1 MKNWKEV
8 SPYSGMAIEEDAPT
22 TSAGSGQVHGIGV
35 GPFGEPGVDPKKK
48 KKWAHQVL
56 VDRGGKI
63 DGRTK
68 AYREHRKKLEQAKQ
82 KRETTKKGRISKFIE
97 TIKKRTAEMTSP
109 VYVAG
114 LYGVRPTASLNTPTP
129 KKKKK
134 K

>member
-35 GPFGEPGVDPKKK
+35 GPHGEPGVDPKKK
-48 KKWAHQVL
+48 KKHQAL
-56 VDRGGKI
+56 VGREGKI

-82 KRETTKKGRISKFIE
+82 KREATKKGKISKFIE
-97 TIKKRTAEMTSP
+97 TIKKRTAEMTAP

>member
-1 MKNWKEV
+1 MKKWQEV

-35 GPFGEPGVDPKKK
+35 GPYGEPGVDPKKK
-48 KKWAHQVL
+48 KKHQVL
-56 VDRGGKI
+56 VDREGKI

-68 AYREHRKKLEQAKQ
+68 GYREHRKKLEQARQ
-82 KRETTKKGRISKFIE
+82 KREAIKKSRTSKFIE
-97 TIKKRTAEMTSP
+97 TIKKRTAEMTAP
-109 VYVAG
+109 AYVSG
-114 LYGVRPTASLNTPTP
+114 LYGVRPMASLNAPTP

>member
-8 SPYSGMAIEEDAPT
+8 SPYSGMPIEEDAPT

-35 GPFGEPGVDPKKK
+35 GPYGEPGVDPKKK
-48 KKWAHQVL
+48 KKHKVL
-56 VDRGGKI
+56 VGREGKI

-68 AYREHRKKLEQAKQ
+68 AYREHRIKLEQTTQ
-82 KRETTKKGRISKFIE
+82 KREATKKGRISKFIE
-97 TIKKRTAEMTSP
+97 TIKKRTAEMTAP

-114 LYGVRPTASLNTPTP
+114 LYGVRPTASLNAPTP

>member
-1 MKNWKEV
+1 MKKWQEV
-8 SPYSGMAIEEDAPT
+8 SPHSGMAIEEDAPT

-35 GPFGEPGVDPKKK
+35 GPYGEPGVDPKKK
-48 KKWAHQVL
+48 KKHKVL
-56 VDRGGKI
+56 VDREGKI

-68 AYREHRKKLEQAKQ
+68 GYREHRKKLEQARQ

-97 TIKKRTAEMTSP
+97 TIKKRTAEMTAP
-109 VYVAG
+109 VYVSG

>member
-1 MKNWKEV
+1 MKNWQEV

-35 GPFGEPGVDPKKK
+35 GPYGEPGVDPKKK
-48 KKWAHQVL
+48 KKHQVL
-56 VDRGGKI
+56 VDREGKI

-68 AYREHRKKLEQAKQ
+68 AYREHRKKLEQTRQ
-82 KRETTKKGRISKFIE
+82 KREITKKGRISKFIE
-97 TIKKRTAEMTSP
+97 TIKKRTAEMTAP
-109 VYVAG
+109 IYVSG
-114 LYGVRPTASLNTPTP
+114 LYGVRPTASLNAPTP

>member
-35 GPFGEPGVDPKKK
+35 GPHGEPGVDPKKK
-48 KKWAHQVL
+48 KKHQVL
-56 VDRGGKI
+56 GGREGKI

-68 AYREHRKKLEQAKQ
+68 AYREHRKKLEQARQ
-82 KRETTKKGRISKFIE
+82 KRETTNKGRISKFIE

-114 LYGVRPTASLNTPTP
+114 LDTVKPVASLNTPTP

>member
-35 GPFGEPGVDPKKK
+35 GPYGEPGVDPKKK
-48 KKWAHQVL
+48 KKHQVL
-56 VDRGGKI
+56 VDREGKI

-68 AYREHRKKLEQAKQ
+68 GYREHRKKLEQARQ
-82 KRETTKKGRISKFIE
+82 KREAIKKSRTSKFIE
-97 TIKKRTAEMTSP
+97 TIKKRTAEMTAP
-109 VYVAG
+109 VYVSG
-114 LYGVRPTASLNTPTP
+114 LYGIRPTASLNTPTP

>member
-1 MKNWKEV
+1 MKNWQEV

-35 GPFGEPGVDPKKK
+35 GPYGEPGVDPKKK
-48 KKWAHQVL
+48 KKHQVL
-56 VDRGGKI
+56 VDREGKI

-68 AYREHRKKLEQAKQ
+68 AYREHRKKLEQARQ
-82 KRETTKKGRISKFIE
+82 KRETTKKGRTSKFIE
-97 TIKKRTAEMTSP
+97 TIKKRTAEMTAP
-109 VYVAG
+109 VYVSG
-114 LYGVRPTASLNTPTP
+114 LYGIRPTTSLNTPTP

>member
-1 MKNWKEV
+1 MKKWQEV

-35 GPFGEPGVDPKKK
+35 GPYGEPGVDPKKK
-48 KKWAHQVL
+48 KKHQVL
-56 VDRGGKI
+56 VGREGKI

-68 AYREHRKKLEQAKQ
+68 AYREHRKKLEQTRQ

-97 TIKKRTAEMTSP
+97 TIKKRTAEMTAP
-109 VYVAG
+109 TYVAG
-114 LYGVRPTASLNTPTP
+114 LYGVRPMASLNAPTTQ

>member
-35 GPFGEPGVDPKKK
+35 GPHGEPGVDPKKK
-48 KKWAHQVL
+48 KKHQVL
-56 VDRGGKI
+56 VGREGKI

-82 KRETTKKGRISKFIE
+82 KREATKKGKISKFIE
-97 TIKKRTAEMTSP
+97 TIKKRTAEMTAP
-109 VYVAG
+109 TYVAG
-114 LYGVRPTASLNTPTP
+114 LYGVRPTASLNAPTP

>member
-35 GPFGEPGVDPKKK
+35 GPHGEPGVDPKKK
-48 KKWAHQVL
+48 KKHQVL
-56 VDRGGKI
+56 LGREGKI

-82 KRETTKKGRISKFIE
+82 KREATKKGKISKFIE
-97 TIKKRTAEMTSP
+97 TIKKRTAEMTAP
-109 VYVAG
+109 TYVAG
-114 LYGVRPTASLNTPTP
+114 LYGVRPTASLNAPTP

-134 K
+134 R

>member
-1 MKNWKEV
+1 MKKWQEV

-35 GPFGEPGVDPKKK
+35 GPYGEPGVDPKKK
-48 KKWAHQVL
+48 KKHQVL
-56 VDRGGKI
+56 VDREGKI

-68 AYREHRKKLEQAKQ
+68 AYREHRKKLEQTRQ
-82 KRETTKKGRISKFIE
+82 KREATKKGRISKFIE
-97 TIKKRTAEMTSP
+97 TIKKRTAEMTAP
-109 VYVAG
+109 TYVSG
-114 LYGVRPTASLNTPTP
+114 LYGVRPMASLNAPTP

>member
-8 SPYSGMAIEEDAPT
+8 SPYSGRAIEEDAPT

-35 GPFGEPGVDPKKK
+35 GPYGEPGVDPKKK
-48 KKWAHQVL
+48 KKHQVL
-56 VDRGGKI
+56 VGREGKI

-68 AYREHRKKLEQAKQ
+68 AYREHRKKLEQARQ

-97 TIKKRTAEMTSP
+97 TIKKRTAEMTAP
-109 VYVAG
+109 TYVAG
-114 LYGVRPTASLNTPTP
+114 LYGVRPTASLNAPTL

>member
-1 MKNWKEV
+1 MKKWQEV

-35 GPFGEPGVDPKKK
+35 GPYGEPGVDPKKK

-56 VDRGGKI
+56 VGREGKI

-68 AYREHRKKLEQAKQ
+68 GYREHRKKLEQARQ
-82 KRETTKKGRISKFIE
+82 KREAIKKSRTSKFIE
-97 TIKKRTAEMTSP
+97 TIKKRTAEMTAP
-109 VYVAG
+109 VYVSG
-114 LYGVRPTASLNTPTP
+114 LYGIRPTASLNTPTP

>member
-35 GPFGEPGVDPKKK
+35 GPYGEPGVDPKKK

-56 VDRGGKI
+56 VGREGKI

-68 AYREHRKKLEQAKQ
+68 GYREHRKKLEQTRQ
-82 KRETTKKGRISKFIE
+82 KREAIKKSRTSKFIE
-97 TIKKRTAEMTSP
+97 TIKKRTAEMTAP
-109 VYVAG
+109 VYVSG
-114 LYGVRPTASLNTPTP
+114 LYGIRPTASLNTPTP